1 MRKVAALALVPASLV
16 AVRSPVASADAAGK
30 AAPRDAV
37 IVAQVAPGAG
47 HELEAMAAVGT
58 SARARPA
65 GPAGRFVLRVP
76 AADAA
81 TALAR
86 LRAEPGVRSA
96 ELSTPVHTTAI
107 PDDPCYT
114 VGCVAGGSANPMVKQ
129 GYLATI
135 GAPAAWDVSKGDGV
149 RVAVLDTGVE
159 PNHEDLT
166 GKIWRQTDVICPAG
180 QAVCEDGDP
189 NDDNGHGTHVSGLV
203 AATTNNGVGIA
214 SLGWNVMLDEYKVLD
229 ENGNGFTADVDTAIY
244 DAVAAGDRVINMS
257 LANYSCQEAT
267 EAGQPT
273 DCGPDPDE
281 QAAVEY
287 AISRGVVVVAAAGNG
302 VGITPADD
310 GLTYPASY
318 PGVLSAAA
326 TDDSGSVQSFSQWG
340 AAANIA
346 APGLN
351 VLSTWF
357 DAPDS
362 YALDTGTS
370 MAAPLVA
377 AAAAL
382 LISHDPSLS
391 GQQVTELL
399 EASAAPDRGGR
410 PINGGLLD
418 VPAGLAAESR
428 PAPRSFLGY
437 DLVSAQGRVFSYG
450 SVGYFGDLGGRPLAR
465 PIVGTAVQP
474 NGLGYW
480 LVASDGG
487 VFSFG
492 AAGFHGSTGAIR
504 LARPIVGMASTKD
517 GRGYWLVASDGGIFA
532 FGDAG
537 FYGSTGAIRL
547 ARPIVGMAATPD
559 GRGYWLVASDG
570 GLFAFG
576 DAGFHGS
583 NGNIALQKPVVGMT
597 ATASGKGYW
606 LVASDGGIFTFGDA
620 RFRGSA
626 GRVHLVRPI
635 VGMVGTPDGNGYW
648 LVASDGGVF
657 SYGDARYYGGGGSP
671 GDSVVAAAS

>member
-16 AVRSPVASADAAGK
+16 AVSSPKASADGTGK
-30 AAPRDAV
+30 ISV
-37 IVAQVAPGAG
+37 IVAQFAPGAA
-47 HELEAMAAVGT
+47 HELEAMGR
-58 SARARPA
+58 SARLE
-65 GPAGRFVLRVP
+65 PAGRVVLRVP
-76 AADAA
+76 APEAA
-81 TALAR
+81 GELAR
-86 LRAEPGVRSA
+86 LRAEPGVRYA
-96 ELSTPVHTTAI
+96 EISTPVHATAT
-107 PDDPCYT
+107 PDDPCYM
-114 VGCVAGGSANPMVKQ
+114 VGCVAGGSPGPTATQ
-129 GYLATI
+129 GYLATV

-149 RVAVLDTGVE
+149 KVAVLDTGVE
-159 PNHEDLT
+159 PNHEDLA
-166 GKIWRQTDVICPAG
+166 GKIWRQTDIICPPG
-180 QAVCEDGDP
+180 QRVCADGNP

-203 AATTNNGVGIA
+203 AADTNNGVGMA
-214 SLGWNVMLDEYKVLD
+214 SLGWNVQLDEYKVLD
-229 ENGNGFTADVDTAIY
+229 QNGNGFTADVDTAIY

-281 QAAVEY
+281 QVAVEY
-287 AISRGVVVVAAAGNG
+287 AISHGVVVVAAAGNG
-302 VGITPADD
+302 VGSIPADN

-326 TDDSGSVQSFSQWG
+326 TNDTGAVQAFSQWG
-340 AAANIA
+340 QAANIA

-351 VLSTWF
+351 LLSTWF

-362 YALDTGTS
+362 YAVDTGTS
-370 MAAPLVA
+370 MSTPLVA

-399 EASAAPDRGGR
+399 EASAGPTRGGR

-418 VPAGLAAESR
+418 VPAALAAESG
-428 PAPRSFLGY
+428 PAPHSFLGY
-437 DLVSAQGRVFSYG
+437 DLVGARGRVYSYG
-450 SVGYFGDLGGRPLAR
+450 SVGYFGDLGNRALAQ
-465 PIVGTAVQP
+465 PIVGTTVEP

-487 VFSFG
+487 VFAFG
-492 AAGFHGSTGAIR
+492 AAGFHGSTGGIR
-504 LARPIVGMASTKD
+504 LARPIVGMAS
-517 GRGYWLVASDGGIFA
+517 
-532 FGDAG
+532 
-537 FYGSTGAIRL
+537 
-547 ARPIVGMAATPD
+547 TPD

-583 NGNIALQKPVVGMT
+583 TGNIALQKPVVGMS

-620 RFRGSA
+620 RYRGSA
-626 GRVHLVRPI
+626 GNIRLARP
-635 VGMVGTPDGNGYW
+635 VVAMVGTPDGNGYW

-657 SYGDARYYGGGGSP
+657 SYGDARYYGAGGGSSSSP
-671 GDSVVAAAS
+671 VVAAAS